1 MFERRRPSDR
11 VTGPRTSKTRIK
23 VTDKHGQTAHH
34 IYHRVTTVLPEKLGS
49 SWRILVYRICFRSLS
64 LYTVS
69 ETAVWCSDNFVSTR
83 AGNLGPRVLVCLS
96 TRTPC
101 QHRYSV

>member
-1 MFERRRPSDR
+1 M
-11 VTGPRTSKTRIK
+11 
-23 VTDKHGQTAHH
+23 DKQH
-34 IYHRVTTVLPEKLGS
+34 ITYHRVTTVLPEKLGS

-64 LYTVS
+64 LYT
-69 ETAVWCSDNFVSTR
+69 VWCSDNFVSTR